1 MKFKTFFLSLGYCC
15 INNSI
20 EKRPCFK
27 QKKQQKTDFIETNLG
42 DRRSVFFL
50 LEWMW
55 RRVWVGGGGRRR
67 WEELYVHFFNEMMKM
82 LQKNFVSDAP
92 QDEILETERSIYLFN
107 ALYKMEAISLSLCCL
122 TLSSA
127 ELSVW
132 WWMLTGAMDIFL
144 TGITSNKI
152 SPFSEDRFI

>member
-1 MKFKTFFLSLGYCC
+1 
-15 INNSI
+15 
-20 EKRPCFK
+20 
-27 QKKQQKTDFIETNLG
+27 
-42 DRRSVFFL
+42 
-50 LEWMW
+50 
-55 RRVWVGGGGRRR
+55 
-67 WEELYVHFFNEMMKM
+67 M

>member
-1 MKFKTFFLSLGYCC
+1 
-15 INNSI
+15 
-20 EKRPCFK
+20 
-27 QKKQQKTDFIETNLG
+27 
-42 DRRSVFFL
+42 
-50 LEWMW
+50 
-55 RRVWVGGGGRRR
+55 
-67 WEELYVHFFNEMMKM
+67 M

-92 QDEILETERSIYLFN
+92 QDEILEAERSIYLLN

-144 TGITSNKI
+144 TGITENGEI
-152 SPFSEDRFI
+152 LFEEDRFI